1 MNCYWEPALR
11 RRHLR
16 GLRMIRS
23 KIKAVCLPRQ
33 LLSLSTQI
41 AMLVVVALSMA
52 FAAVAQAL
60 PSSPT
65 DSRRSRTVWAI
76 SELGE

>member
-1 MNCYWEPALR
+1 
-11 RRHLR
+11 
-16 GLRMIRS
+16 MIRS

-65 DSRRSRTVWAI
+65 DSTKVPHYFGPFPNWAN
-76 SELGE
+76 SPLRVPSQRDDH